1 MDFNRFFQE
10 MMFTNYGNNVF
21 VIYGRDIACFVA
33 GYLMCFCIGAI
44 IECFKEKNNEHKD
57 KRNGGKG

>member
-1 MDFNRFFQE
+1 MVMINRFFQE
-10 MMFTNYGNNVF
+10 MMFTNYGNDVF

-44 IECFKEKNNEHKD
+44 IQCLKEKNNEHK
-57 KRNGGKG
+57 RNDS

>member
-1 MDFNRFFQE
+1 MVTINRFFQE
-10 MMFTNYGNNVF
+10 LMFTNYGNDVF

-44 IECFKEKNNEHKD
+44 IEAIKERNNEQ
-57 KRNGGKG
+57 